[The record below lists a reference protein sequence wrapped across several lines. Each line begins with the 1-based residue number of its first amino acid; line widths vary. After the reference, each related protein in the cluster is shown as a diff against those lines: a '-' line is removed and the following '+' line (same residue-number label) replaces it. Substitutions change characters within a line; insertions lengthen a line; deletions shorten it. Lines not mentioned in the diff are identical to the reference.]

1 MVISGE
7 DSSPKEVVICGYEDI
22 ILARQYARQAAQ
34 HMGFSVMDQT
44 KIVTAVS
51 ELARNIVVHAGKGK
65 MIATRRH
72 DALVLRFQDNGPGI
86 VDINKALSKGFS
98 TTNSLGLGLSGA
110 KALSDSF
117 DIQSAQGQGTSI
129 TIAKYL
135 RKH

>member
-1 MVISGE
+1 MIISGE

-34 HMGFSVMDQT
+34 HMGFSIMDQT

-65 MIATRRH
+65 MLATRRS
-72 DALVLRFQDNGPGI
+72 DALILRFQDDGPGI
-86 VDINKALSKGFS
+86 ADIKKAMSKGYS

-110 KALSDSF
+110 KSLSDSF
-117 DIQSAQGQGTSI
+117 DIQSTLGQGTSI

-135 RKH
+135 RKY